1 MNSDNFSLNEK
12 YTKKIVLQF
21 VAVLLIL
28 ILAGFFLR
36 AEVNNLLNATLEKTI
51 AKQTADMSIVAEER
65 FAKELAELR
74 IAAKYL
80 EKHPNLATEEN
91 FLALLK
97 QNNEKISVGLLKLDG
112 RAIHGK
118 IISKWDFLRFPSAYR
133 GNDVVDYC
141 AGKGILF
148 AVPVMRGGNVQAVI
162 YRLYD
167 DAILMDLFG
176 LAEYNSD
183 ARFLIQERNGQ
194 IIIPYKNYNKN
205 DRDFFLDSTIQLGF
219 KIIRDKLATNKSA
232 AVYRESEMGKFFL
245 FATDLPQTNC
255 TMIGYV
261 SWAAVAGDI
270 FKIYTLL
277 LSGGTLMLIFLALV
291 SAYLF
296 VMRTKAEESDA
307 LRAAKLAAD
316 EANNAKSAF
325 LANMSHEIRTPINA
339 IIGMNEMILR
349 ESQNPDIIGY
359 AQNSAAASETLLAL
373 INDILDFS
381 KIESG
386 KFELIEENYKLS
398 DVINSLITMMKP
410 RAEQKRLS
418 FDIKVNP
425 ATENLLF
432 GDSVRIRQ
440 IALNLLSNAVKY
452 TKVGGVEFTV
462 DSKTTSIN
470 RLNLI
475 FKVKDTGIGIKD
487 EDISKLFQDF
497 ERFDTQKNKN
507 IEGTGLGLAIT
518 NKLLTMMN
526 GKIEVRSIYGEGST
540 FIVTIP
546 QKIIGKE
553 LIGKFTGEP
562 SHAQEKYKPSFIAPD
577 AEILVVDDN
586 EMNLMVAVNLLK
598 ATQIKVDT
606 ALSGMICLKKLEKY
620 HYDLIFM
627 DQMMPSLDGIQ
638 TLKMAMAMDDNLSKD
653 APIIA
658 LTANAISG
666 TREKLIGEGF
676 TDYLS
681 KPIDIKLMEKMLI
694 KYLPEKK
701 ILPPPESEQKAEFES
716 NSEAKNDFINV
727 EMGLEYSAGMTEMYK
742 EILLTF
748 DRLKADKQKKIQVA
762 FDAQDW
768 KNYTI
773 YVHALKSTALSI
785 GGEKTSAAAKE
796 LEMAGK
802 ILTAKTS
809 SELEKYESAEFIKKN
824 HAVVMQLYDKLAEEA
839 KRLSETL

>member
-1 MNSDNFSLNEK
+1 MSSKEFSLSEK
-12 YTKKIVLQF
+12 YIRKIIFQFAMVL
-21 VAVLLIL
+21 AIL
-28 ILAGFFLR
+28 IVAGFFLR
-36 AEVNNLLNATLEKTI
+36 VEVRTLLNVTLENMI
-51 AKQTADMSIVAEER
+51 AKQISDMSIVAEER

-74 IAAKYL
+74 LVAKYL
-80 EKHPNLATEEN
+80 ERHPNSATEEN
-91 FLALLK
+91 FLSLLK
-97 QNNEKISVGLLKLDG
+97 KNDADISVGILKLDG
-112 RAIHGK
+112 TAIHGK
-118 IISKWDFLRFPSAYR
+118 IISKWNFLRFPSVYR
-133 GNDVVDYC
+133 GNNVVDYC
-141 AGKGILF
+141 TGKGLLF
-148 AVPVMRGGNVQAVI
+148 AVPIMHGGNVQAVI

-167 DAILMDLFG
+167 EKVLTDLFG

-183 ARFLIQERNGQ
+183 SKLLIQERNGQ
-194 IIIPYKNYNKN
+194 IIIPYSNYNENDKN
-205 DRDFFLDSTIQLGF
+205 FFKDNTVQYGF
-219 KIIRDKLATNKSA
+219 KIIRDKLDTHKSA
-232 AVYRESEMGKFFL
+232 ALYSESEIGKFFL

-261 SWAAVAGDI
+261 PWSAVAGDI
-270 FKIYTLL
+270 FRIYTLL
-277 LSGGTLMLIFLALV
+277 LSGGTLILVLLALA

-296 VMRTKAEESDA
+296 LMRTKAEESDA
-307 LRAAKLAAD
+307 LRAAKRAAD
-316 EANNAKSAF
+316 EANNAKSIF

-359 AQNSAAASETLLAL
+359 AQNSAAASEALLSL

-381 KIESG
+381 KIEFG
-386 KFELIEENYKLS
+386 KLELLEENYKLS
-398 DVINSLITMMKP
+398 DVIKSLVTMIKP
-410 RAEQKRLS
+410 RAEKKNLS
-418 FDIKVNP
+418 FHVKVNP

-452 TKVGGVEFTV
+452 TRVGDVELNV
-462 DSKTTSIN
+462 DSKATSTDSI
-470 RLNLI
+470 NLI
-475 FKVKDTGIGIKD
+475 FTVKDTGIGIKD
-487 EDISKLFQDF
+487 EDILKIFDDF
-497 ERFDTQKNKN
+497 ERFDAQKNKN

-518 NKLLTMMN
+518 KRLINLMN
-526 GKIEVRSIYGEGST
+526 GKIEVQSVYGEGST
-540 FIVTIP
+540 FTVTIP
-546 QKIIGKE
+546 QKIVGKE
-553 LIGKFTGEP
+553 LIGKFTDEP

-577 AEILVVDDN
+577 VEILVVDDN

-606 ALSGMICLKKLEKY
+606 ALSGMICLKKLEKR

-638 TLKMAMAMDDNLSKD
+638 TLKMALAMENNLSKD

-666 TREKLIGEGF
+666 ARERLIGEGF

-681 KPIDIKLMEKMLI
+681 KPIDIKLMEQTLM
-694 KYLPEKK
+694 KYLPAEKV
-701 ILPPPESEQKAEFES
+701 LPPPDSTSETEQTL
-716 NSEAKNDFINV
+716 EATGDLINV
-727 EMGLEYSAGMTEMYK
+727 EMGLEYSAGMADMYK

-748 DRLKADKQKKIQVA
+748 NRLKADKQKKIQEA

-809 SELEKYESAEFIKKN
+809 SELEKHENAEFIQKN
-824 HAVVMQLYDKLAEEA
+824 HAVVMKLYDNLAEEA
-839 KRLSETL
+839 VRLANTL

>member
-1 MNSDNFSLNEK
+1 MNNDRFSLNEK
-12 YTKKIVLQF
+12 YIKKIIAQF
-21 VAVLLIL
+21 VMVLLIL

-36 AEVNNLLNATLEKTI
+36 TEVNNLLNATLEKTI
-51 AKQTADMSIVAEER
+51 AKQTSDMSIVAEER

-80 EKHPNLATEEN
+80 ERYPNSTTEEN

-167 DAILMDLFG
+167 EELLIDLFG

-183 ARFLIQERNGQ
+183 AKFLIQERNGQ
-194 IIIPYKNYNKN
+194 IIIPYKNYDVSDKN
-205 DRDFFLDSTIQLGF
+205 FFRDDTIQIGF
-219 KIIRDKLATNKSA
+219 KMIRDKLATNKSA
-232 AVYRESEMGKFFL
+232 AVYIESEKGKFFL

-255 TMIGYV
+255 SMIGYV
-261 SWAAVAGDI
+261 PWAAVAGDI
-270 FKIYTLL
+270 FRIYTLL
-277 LSGGTLMLIFLALV
+277 LSGGTLMLILLALV

-307 LRAAKLAAD
+307 LRAAKHAAD
-316 EANNAKSAF
+316 EANNAKSEF

-339 IIGMNEMILR
+339 IVGMNEMILR
-349 ESQNPDIIGY
+349 ESQNPDIISY
-359 AQNSAAASETLLAL
+359 AQNSAAASETLLSL

-386 KFELIEENYKLS
+386 KFELNEENYKLS
-398 DVINSLITMMKP
+398 DVINSLVTMMKP
-410 RAEQKRLS
+410 RAEKKHLS
-418 FDIKVNP
+418 FYIKVNS

-440 IALNLLSNAVKY
+440 IALNILSNAVKY
-452 TKVGGVEFTV
+452 TKVGGLEFTV
-462 DSKTTSIN
+462 DSQTTALDMI
-470 RLNLI
+470 NLI

-487 EDISKLFQDF
+487 EDILKIFEDF
-497 ERFDTQKNKN
+497 ERFDVQKNKN

-518 NKLLTMMN
+518 NKLVSMMN
-526 GKIEVRSIYGEGST
+526 GKIEVQSVYGEGST
-540 FIVTIP
+540 FTVTIP
-546 QKIIGKE
+546 QKIVGKE
-553 LIGKFTGEP
+553 LIGNFTNEP
-562 SHAQEKYKPSFIAPD
+562 SSAQEKYKPSFIAPD

-606 ALSGMICLKKLEKY
+606 ALSGTICLKKLEKCR
-620 HYDLIFM
+620 YDLIFM

-638 TLKMAMAMDDNLSKD
+638 TMKMAKAMKNNLSKD

-666 TREKLIGEGF
+666 TKEKLISEGF
-676 TDYLS
+676 KDYLS
-681 KPIDIKLMEKMLI
+681 KPIDIKLMEKILMT
-694 KYLPEKK
+694 YLPTEK
-701 ILPPPESEQKAEFES
+701 ILPPPESEIKSDIES
-716 NSEAKNDFINV
+716 NSETNSDFINV
-727 EMGLEYSAGMTEMYK
+727 EMGLEYSAGMTDLYK
-742 EILLTF
+742 EILMTF
-748 DRLKADKQKKIQVA
+748 NQLREDKQKKIQAA

-809 SELEKYESAEFIKKN
+809 SELEKHENAEFIQKN
-824 HAVVMQLYDKLAEEA
+824 HSKVMKLYEKLAEEA
-839 KRLSETL
+839 KRLAETF

>member
-1 MNSDNFSLNEK
+1 MNEDEFSLNEK
-12 YTKKIVLQF
+12 YIKKIVLQF
-21 VAVLLIL
+21 ATVLLIL

-36 AEVNNLLNATLEKTI
+36 TEISSLLNTTLEKMI
-51 AKQTADMSIVAEER
+51 AKQTSDMSIVAEER

-80 EKHPNLATEEN
+80 ENHPNSATEEN

-112 RAIHGK
+112 TAIHGK
-118 IISKWDFLRFPSAYR
+118 IISKWNFLRFPSAYR

-148 AVPVMRGGNVQAVI
+148 AVPVMRGGNVKAVL

-167 DAILMDLFG
+167 EDLLIDLFG

-194 IIIPYKNYNKN
+194 IIIPYKNYKEK
-205 DRDFFLDSTIQLGF
+205 DRDFFLDNTIQLGF
-219 KIIRDKLATNKSA
+219 KIIRDKLETNKSV

-255 TMIGYV
+255 SMIGYV
-261 SWAAVAGDI
+261 PWAAVAGDI
-270 FKIYTLL
+270 FRIYTLL
-277 LSGGTLMLIFLALV
+277 LSGGTLMLILLALV

-296 VMRTKAEESDA
+296 LMRTKAEESDA
-307 LRAAKLAAD
+307 LRAAKRAAD

-339 IIGMNEMILR
+339 IVGMNEMILR

-359 AQNSAAASETLLAL
+359 AQNSAAASETLLSL

-386 KFELIEENYKLS
+386 KFELIEENYKLN
-398 DVINSLITMMKP
+398 DVINSLVTMMKP
-410 RAEQKRLS
+410 RAEKKQLS

-425 ATENLLF
+425 ETENLLF

-440 IALNLLSNAVKY
+440 IALNILSNVVKY
-452 TKVGGVEFTV
+452 TKVGGLELRI
-462 DSKTTSIN
+462 DSKTTSTD
-470 RLNLI
+470 RLDLI
-475 FKVKDTGIGIKD
+475 IEVKDTGIGIRN
-487 EDISKLFQDF
+487 EDISKIFEDF
-497 ERFDTQKNKN
+497 KRFDAQKNKN

-518 NKLLTMMN
+518 NRLVAMMN
-526 GKIEVRSIYGEGST
+526 GKIEVHSVYGEGST
-540 FIVTIP
+540 FTVTIP

-553 LIGKFTGEP
+553 LIGKFTDEP
-562 SHAQEKYKPSFIAPD
+562 SHAQEKYKTSFIAPD

-586 EMNLMVAVNLLK
+586 EMNLIVAVNLLK

-606 ALSGMICLKKLEKY
+606 ALSGMICLKKLEKH

-638 TLKMAMAMDDNLSKD
+638 TLKMALAMDNNLSKD

-666 TREKLIGEGF
+666 ARERLISEGF

-681 KPIDIKLMEKMLI
+681 KPIDIKLMEQMLM
-694 KYLPEKK
+694 KYLPAEKV
-701 ILPPPESEQKAEFES
+701 LPPPDSI
-716 NSEAKNDFINV
+716 SEAEQIPEATGDFINV
-727 EMGLEYSAGMTEMYK
+727 EMGLEYSAGMTDLYK
-742 EILLTF
+742 EILMTF
-748 DRLKADKQKKIQVA
+748 NQLRDDKQKKIQEA

-785 GGEKTSAAAKE
+785 GGEKTSAVAKE

-809 SELEKYESAEFIKKN
+809 SELEKHESAKFIQKN
-824 HAVVMQLYDKLAEEA
+824 HPKVMKLYDKLAEEA
-839 KRLSETL
+839 MRLAETL